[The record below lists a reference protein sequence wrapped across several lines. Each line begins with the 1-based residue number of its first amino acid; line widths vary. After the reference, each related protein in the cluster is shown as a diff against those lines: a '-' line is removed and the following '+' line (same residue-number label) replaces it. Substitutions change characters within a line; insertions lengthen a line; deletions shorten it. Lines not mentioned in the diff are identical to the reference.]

1 MQTTTQFVGTK
12 FNNIEFAA
20 NMTIS
25 MFIHDVGA
33 GDFPFIGYRNT
44 PGPLPRKNR
53 KRSRNRRRGNNKNS
67 STKTIDNCWG
77 YRLDDFIS
85 PLRENETEDCGLDDV
100 KIIKRS
106 PIAEAA
112 FIKELDR
119 DLEEYFRRGKRRCC
133 HQQYTFPYFILR
145 DEIRFILRDEIR
157 FIIWDEIR
165 FIIWD
170 EIRFIIN

>member
-1 MQTTTQFVGTK
+1 MEFLKSWKNSGINRNWSLTHSPTSLGVWMCTLTIHDNDIPIYYMQTTTQFVGTK

-67 STKTIDNCWG
+67 
-77 YRLDDFIS
+77 
-85 PLRENETEDCGLDDV
+85 
-100 KIIKRS
+100 
-106 PIAEAA
+106 
-112 FIKELDR
+112 
-119 DLEEYFRRGKRRCC
+119 
-133 HQQYTFPYFILR
+133 
-145 DEIRFILRDEIR
+145 
-157 FIIWDEIR
+157 
-165 FIIWD
+165 
-170 EIRFIIN
+170 